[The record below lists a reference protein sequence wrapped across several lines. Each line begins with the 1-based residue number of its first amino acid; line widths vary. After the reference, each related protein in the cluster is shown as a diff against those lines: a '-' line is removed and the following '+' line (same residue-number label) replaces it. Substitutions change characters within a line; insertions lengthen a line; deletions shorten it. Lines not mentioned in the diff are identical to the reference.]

1 MRGWSPRAGALVRA
15 ARVQLHATGRDTCAR
30 LGNPQGTPA
39 DLERRT
45 GRRAPEPRPLRRAD
59 GLYLAL
65 RRRSPDRTRQTA
77 GFHAGAGAAR
87 RARIE
92 CGGVRV
98 DADPACAAVIA
109 PNRPLR
115 LHWEAGCEQL
125 LLKIPR
131 GKLDAIGQRASARRA
146 AAAGLQPA
154 LRLDNPVGA
163 AWRSMMGGLIHLLPT
178 LDDGAPRPPAAW
190 LDQLEDTLVLHLL
203 ANQPNTWRGG
213 PAATP
218 PRRLALAEAYM
229 RAHLAT
235 PMTLKDIARHAG
247 ASDTALTRLFQE
259 HRDTTP
265 MNAARAAAGRG
276 APAPAGRRLCQRHR
290 GGAGGGLRP
299 PGPVSST
306 TRKDSANCPGRPC
319 AWRSDR
325 GRAARAGSSTRHS
338 VPDAGPVSGTADGR
352 SPDRRADAT
361 GRPAR

>member
-1 MRGWSPRAGALVRA
+1 MLVQVRG
-15 ARVQLHATGRDTCAR
+15 
-30 LGNPQGTPA
+30 
-39 DLERRT
+39 
-45 GRRAPEPRPLRRAD
+45 
-59 GLYLAL
+59 
-65 RRRSPDRTRQTA
+65 
-77 GFHAGAGAAR
+77 

-125 LLKIPR
+125 LLKIRAASWTPS
-131 GKLDAIGQRASARRA
+131 ASAPSANRA

-203 ANQPNTWRGG
+203 YNQPNTWRGG

-265 MNAARAAAGRG
+265 MNALRALRLDAARQRLLDGACANVTEAALAVGFGHLGRF
-276 APAPAGRRLCQRHR
+276 
-290 GGAGGGLRP
+290 
-299 PGPVSST
+299 SEYY
-306 TRKDSANCPGRPC
+306 KEDSANCPGRPC